1 MYPHL
6 LPLIDSGGWGA
17 RCISQADVNA
27 QPEQP
32 LFRGEVAEARKQR
45 LHGEIVLSQPVRTQA
60 LVLLLTAA
68 VAMMAAWIVL
78 GRYTRTEVARGIMV
92 TDDASAKVLAIRP
105 GQVTRLLVREGQ
117 LVRAGQPLAAIQVEQ
132 ASESGGSE
140 IGESLAAIE
149 AQRALGEEQV
159 KLSGERAASE
169 QARLSATLAGLAQQ
183 RADLAG
189 QIAIQSEI
197 VASAQDTL
205 ERIQTV
211 VEKGFISKLE
221 VERRRQAWL
230 AARQELGRLG
240 QQQNAIAAEEGRAR
254 ADLTRVAVDSGSAIA
269 GARTAAQTLS
279 QQRAQLRAERAYVV
293 TAPVAGR
300 VSSLQAAVG
309 RTVDGAMPL
318 MVIVPEGSKL
328 HADVYAPTRA
338 IGFVKPGQEVR
349 LLYDAFPYQRFGSF
363 TGRIARISR
372 TVMDPRELGVPLK
385 IEEAV
390 YRIEVTPAGQ
400 SVQAFGEALP
410 LQPGMTLTANL
421 ILDRRSFGDWLLQPL
436 NAVLKRNQ

>member
-1 MYPHL
+1 M
-6 LPLIDSGGWGA
+6 
-17 RCISQADVNA
+17 NA

-105 GQVTRLLVREGQ
+105 GQVTRLMVREGQ

-140 IGESLAAIE
+140 IGESLVAIE
-149 AQRALGEEQV
+149 AQRLLGDQQIR
-159 KLSGERAASE
+159 LSGERAASE
-169 QARLSATLAGLAQQ
+169 RARLAATLAGLAQQ

-189 QIAIQSEI
+189 QIAIQREV

-205 ERIQTV
+205 ERIQSV

-240 QQQNAIAAEEGRAR
+240 PQQNAIAAEEGRAR
-254 ADLTRVAVDSGSAIA
+254 ADLSRVAVDSGSAIA
-269 GARTAAQTLS
+269 SAHSAAQTLS

-318 MVIVPEGSKL
+318 RVIVPEGSKL
-328 HADVYAPTRA
+328 HADIYAPTRA

-349 LLYDAFPYQRFGSF
+349 LLYDAFPY
-363 TGRIARISR
+363 
-372 TVMDPRELGVPLK
+372 
-385 IEEAV
+385 
-390 YRIEVTPAGQ
+390 
-400 SVQAFGEALP
+400 
-410 LQPGMTLTANL
+410 
-421 ILDRRSFGDWLLQPL
+421 
-436 NAVLKRNQ
+436 